1 MKFPHCVIYFLPLNF
16 RKCPIQPQRD
26 TRVYSY
32 GQMGN
37 GSTGCLHAEY
47 DAWSSAGL
55 SWNYSPNRI
64 ISWWSKNTTFTANCS
79 NQGGKRSTFGNKILV
94 LNVLISYL
102 FLGTRTLCRCV
113 ESTKSSNL
121 QGSFYT
127 NHRFCRR
134 KNL

>member
-1 MKFPHCVIYFLPLNF
+1 MYSLPLNF

-64 ISWWSKNTTFTANCS
+64 ISWWSKNSTFTANCS
-79 NQGGKRSTFGNKILV
+79 NQGGKRSMFGNKKYQ
-94 LNVLISYL
+94 N
-102 FLGTRTLCRCV
+102 
-113 ESTKSSNL
+113 
-121 QGSFYT
+121 
-127 NHRFCRR
+127 
-134 KNL
+134 